1 MAYTYDSNNIF
12 ARILRGEIPNN
23 TVLETEHALAF
34 RDIAPK
40 APEHVL
46 VITKGAYVNFD
57 HFMAEA
63 TEAEILGFNR
73 AIAQVTAQLGLDPA
87 NGHDGAGYRLISN
100 SGGHGMQEVPHL
112 HVHILGGRPIGPLV
126 VTD

>member
-1 MAYTYDSNNIF
+1 MAYTYDDQNIF
-12 ARILRGEIPNN
+12 AKILRGEIPNN
-23 TVLETEHALAF
+23 TVLETDHALAF

-46 VITKGAYVNFD
+46 VITKGPYVNFD

-63 TEAEILGFNR
+63 SEAEIVGFNR
-73 AIAQVTAQLGLDPA
+73 AIAQVIEKLGLDPV

-100 SGGHGMQEVPHL
+100 SGAHGMQEVPHL
-112 HVHILGGRPIGPLV
+112 HMHILGGRAIGPLV
-126 VTD
+126 TEY